1 MHSSPGHLILTT
13 ARLREDWKMY
23 NAELLS
29 DRIAA
34 ASLERRRNR
43 EMQRQDRIF
52 NAKVRT
58 IGVSFCLL
66 QQLAFSFCMVI

>member
-1 MHSSPGHLILTT
+1 
-13 ARLREDWKMY
+13 MY

-58 IGVSFCLL
+58 IGVNYYN
-66 QQLAFSFCMVI
+66 LACNFVTGCDICPIHVSCKAILSQFSLTDR